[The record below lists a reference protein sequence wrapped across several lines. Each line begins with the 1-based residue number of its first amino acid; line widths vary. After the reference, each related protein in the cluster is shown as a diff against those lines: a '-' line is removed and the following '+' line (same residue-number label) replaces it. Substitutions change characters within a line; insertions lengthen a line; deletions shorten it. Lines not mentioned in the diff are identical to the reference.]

1 VVETVILLDVNS
13 WWAVRTSYTYNTVV
27 SLEE

>member
-13 WWAVRTSYTYNTVV
+13 WWAVRAPYTCDTVV
-27 SLEE
+27 GLEE